1 MNIDDIV
8 DKKTNTTSLDEKF
21 RQEWLDGLPPNQW
34 PSYIDESAQL
44 VVDGILIGK
53 TDLTKTDFPMRLGNC
68 LRNRWCRW

>member
-53 TDLTKTDFPMRLGNC
+53 
-68 LRNRWCRW
+68 NRSDEDGLPYETGELP